1 MADFRRF
8 KQRGEGTP
16 SPSGKRD
23 HTEHEKHECNKRNS
37 GREEEQEE
45 AERLVPPVVFAIHA
59 SPPSEIHLQLSTR
72 LQGGN
77 SHYNWM
83 IAGYGQLN
91 TSEPS
96 QPTDKSRARER
107 AVEAV

>member
-1 MADFRRF
+1 MVPLISYVRRESDASCHLCVADFRRF

-59 SPPSEIHLQLSTR
+59 SPLGNPLATVDAVARRQLALQLDDSGLRT
-72 LQGGN
+72 
-77 SHYNWM
+77 
-83 IAGYGQLN
+83 
-91 TSEPS
+91 
-96 QPTDKSRARER
+96 
-107 AVEAV
+107 VEYI